1 MKIPARLTPLISE
14 GMIDRV
20 VSRLMSGK
28 EADVYIVE
36 INGRRQCAKIYKDVE
51 HRGFKQAV
59 RYTEGRKSRNSRR
72 GRAMEKGSKYGRDQK
87 EKSWHDAEIN
97 ALRKVAA
104 AGVRVPKPMS
114 CVDGILFMELITDTE
129 GNAAPRLSEV
139 TLKPEQAI
147 EDHNTLIKYILRM
160 LHAGIVHGD
169 LSEFNI
175 LVDEYGPV
183 IIDLPQA
190 VDAAA
195 NNNAKE
201 MLLRDVNKIRDYYA
215 QYAPALSS
223 TKYGKEIWSL
233 YESGTL
239 SPNVNLTGTFEENTK
254 SADVEGV
261 MHEIEEALKEQQERI
276 RRIEEAEQNP

>member
-1 MKIPARLTPLISE
+1 MKIPSRLTPLISE
-14 GMIDRV
+14 GMIDQV
-20 VSRLMSGK
+20 ISRLMSGK

-36 INGRRQCAKIYKDVE
+36 INGQRQCAKIYKDVE
-51 HRGFKQAV
+51 HRSFKQAV

-72 GRAMEKGSKYGRDQK
+72 GRAMEKSSKYGRSQK

-97 ALRKVAA
+97 ALRRVAA
-104 AGVRVPKPMS
+104 AGVRVPTPFS
-114 CVDGILFMELITDTE
+114 CVDGVLFMELITDTD

-139 TLKPEQAI
+139 ILKPEQAV

-175 LVDEYGPV
+175 LVDEFGPV

-190 VDAAA
+190 IDAAA
-195 NNNAKE
+195 NNNAKD
-201 MLLRDVNKIRDYYA
+201 MLLRDVNKVRDYYS
-215 QYAPALSS
+215 QYAPTLSS
-223 TKYGKEIWSL
+223 TKYGQEIWSL

-239 SPNVNLTGTFEENTK
+239 HPDTNLTGRYEEKTE
-254 SADVEGV
+254 SADVDGV
-261 MHEIEEALKEQQERI
+261 LHEIEAALKEQQERL
-276 RRIEEAEQNP
+276 RRIEEAEQNS